1 MNYICLWGIL
11 ASITGIAIMFSV
23 IKHKKSVS
31 AIKNGT
37 YLIFSILM
45 ICLGI
50 TTILFKRYD
59 SICAIFFG
67 ITFLNIIAS
76 VVSNGMLGWIAG
88 DDESIFEAQLEMSRS
103 KALAEQIRLNIAKRA
118 IVFPTGAEVEAGE
131 IEDTNTPFIM
141 QKLTE
146 AGFTVD
152 KGEVMKDDLRLFTA
166 GLSRAA
172 EMGYGL

>member
-1 MNYICLWGIL
+1 MQKVIIMDYIFWGIL

-59 SICAIFFG
+59 SICAIFYG
-67 ITFLNIIAS
+67 ITFLNITYKTG
-76 VVSNGMLGWIAG
+76 V
-88 DDESIFEAQLEMSRS
+88 IFHRVLQ
-103 KALAEQIRLNIAKRA
+103 
-118 IVFPTGAEVEAGE
+118 
-131 IEDTNTPFIM
+131 
-141 QKLTE
+141 
-146 AGFTVD
+146 
-152 KGEVMKDDLRLFTA
+152 
-166 GLSRAA
+166 
-172 EMGYGL
+172 

>member
-1 MNYICLWGIL
+1 MNYICGWGIL

-59 SICAIFFG
+59 SICAISYG
-67 ITFLNIIAS
+67 ITFLNITYKDRRNYPPRFTIS
-76 VVSNGMLGWIAG
+76 YIDYLKGYVVGFGSIMYGLFR
-88 DDESIFEAQLEMSRS
+88 IFE
-103 KALAEQIRLNIAKRA
+103 
-118 IVFPTGAEVEAGE
+118 
-131 IEDTNTPFIM
+131 
-141 QKLTE
+141 
-146 AGFTVD
+146 
-152 KGEVMKDDLRLFTA
+152 
-166 GLSRAA
+166 
-172 EMGYGL
+172 

>member
-1 MNYICLWGIL
+1 MGSEMCIRDRL

-59 SICAIFFG
+59 SICAISFG
-67 ITFLNIIAS
+67 ITFLNITYKDRRNFPPSFTINYINYLNGYVAGFAS
-76 VVSNGMLGWIAG
+76 IMYGLFR
-88 DDESIFEAQLEMSRS
+88 IFE
-103 KALAEQIRLNIAKRA
+103 
-118 IVFPTGAEVEAGE
+118 
-131 IEDTNTPFIM
+131 
-141 QKLTE
+141 
-146 AGFTVD
+146 
-152 KGEVMKDDLRLFTA
+152 
-166 GLSRAA
+166 
-172 EMGYGL
+172 

>member
-1 MNYICLWGIL
+1 MNDFCFWGIL

-59 SICAIFFG
+59 SICAIFYG
-67 ITFLNIIAS
+67 ITFLNITYKDRRNFPPSFTTAYIS
-76 VVSNGMLGWIAG
+76 YLKGYVVGFMSIMYGLFR
-88 DDESIFEAQLEMSRS
+88 IFE
-103 KALAEQIRLNIAKRA
+103 
-118 IVFPTGAEVEAGE
+118 
-131 IEDTNTPFIM
+131 
-141 QKLTE
+141 
-146 AGFTVD
+146 
-152 KGEVMKDDLRLFTA
+152 
-166 GLSRAA
+166 
-172 EMGYGL
+172 